1 MQARPASIKVRALQW
16 LAQREYSR
24 RELRSKL
31 LYLLSRCA
39 PAGEDAPPPG
49 VDVQLTGVDVQ
60 PPGVDAKPP
69 GADAKPPGAGAEA
82 HGAAAPSAAAE
93 VDALLDWLAARGHL
107 SDTRFVESRV
117 NARQSRFG
125 NVRIQQELKQHG
137 LRLAPDAQQ
146 VLRQT
151 EEQRARE
158 VWHKKYGQAASDATG
173 RVRQMRFLAGRGF
186 SADVVRRVVL
196 RAGLDAAEG
205 DSGLGGGSNGG
216 SDDGLGGGPD

>member
-16 LAQREYSR
+16 LAQREHSR
-24 RELRSKL
+24 RELRGKL

-39 PAGEDAPPPG
+39 PAGEDAQPPG
-49 VDVQLTGVDVQ
+49 VDVQLTGVDAK
-60 PPGVDAKPP
+60 PPGVD
-69 GADAKPPGAGAEA
+69 AEA

-158 VWHKKYGQAASDATG
+158 VWHKKYAQPASDATG

-205 DSGLGGGSNGG
+205 DSGLGGGS
-216 SDDGLGGGPD
+216 DDGLGGGPD

>member
-39 PAGEDAPPPG
+39 PAGEDVPPP
-49 VDVQLTGVDVQ
+49 GVDVQ
-60 PPGVDAKPP
+60 PPGVDAQPS
-69 GADAKPPGAGAEA
+69 GVDAKPPGAGAQA
-82 HGAAAPSAAAE
+82 HGATAPSAAAE

-158 VWHKKYGQAASDATG
+158 VWHKKYAQPASDATG

-196 RAGLDAAEG
+196 RAGLDAVEADG
-205 DSGLGGGSNGG
+205 GLGGGSN
-216 SDDGLGGGPD
+216 DGLGGGPD